1 MKERAISFDEIKTP
15 FIVDYLNGQTEEN
28 HYWRDIRLI
37 DIHEGKYPSN
47 SFLKQITKFKNE
59 IAIYKTSYKEWRLL
73 TGEASEYIF
82 SRNIPDNVTV
92 FIHSHPENSYD
103 KYIEL
108 PSQEDLVSYFKMA
121 KNFIISPKGVTLY
134 TLPKYL
140 LEMDKKQRYETL
152 KNILNENINKM
163 KEVKINSINPFV
175 ITITDYK
182 KELVEKAKIKI
193 KLFSWETKSQILKN
207 FDKRS

>member
-1 MKERAISFDEIKTP
+1 
-15 FIVDYLNGQTEEN
+15 VDYLNGQTEEN

-47 SFLKQITKFKNE
+47 SFLKQISKFKNE
-59 IAIYKTSYKEWRLL
+59 IAIYKTSYREWRLL
-73 TGEASEYIF
+73 TGEVSEHIF
-82 SRNIPDNVTV
+82 SRNIPDDVTV

-108 PSQEDLVSYFKMA
+108 PSQGDLANYFKMA
-121 KNFIISPKGVTLY
+121 KNFIISPKGVTLF

-140 LEMDKKQRYETL
+140 LEMDKRQRYETL
-152 KNILNENINKM
+152 ENILNENID
-163 KEVKINSINPFV
+163 KIEEIKIDKSNPFLTK
-175 ITITDYK
+175 IIDYK
-182 KELVEKAKIKI
+182 RGLVEKAKIKI
-193 KLFSWETKSQILKN
+193 KLFSWETKSQILKD